1 MAPCFGESK
10 VVRLNQSFFTTY
22 RIIYPD
28 GSSDRYEY
36 DANDN
41 LLLHIRPDDSTVQ
54 MAYDDKDQLI
64 RITDPLG
71 NIWLRE
77 YDDKGNLLKEID
89 PKQYATRY
97 SYNP

>member
-1 MAPCFGESK
+1 M
-10 VVRLNQSFFTTY
+10 
-22 RIIYPD
+22 
-28 GSSDRYEY
+28 
-36 DANDN
+36 
-41 LLLHIRPDDSTVQ
+41 HIRPDDSTVQ